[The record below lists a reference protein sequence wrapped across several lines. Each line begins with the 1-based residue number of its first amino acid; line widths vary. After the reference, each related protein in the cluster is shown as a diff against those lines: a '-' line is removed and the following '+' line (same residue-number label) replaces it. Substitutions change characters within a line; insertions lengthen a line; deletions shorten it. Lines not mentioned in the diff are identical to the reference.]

1 MNIKQARYNVFR
13 AERQKRDF
21 KNIYPQL
28 SVLISVIFVI
38 FLTGCGPQRVA
49 KVDKDVPGLTTIK
62 TIGVVGEGD
71 SILIEAAGK
80 IKYTAFNLM
89 DPPRLIIDMPD
100 ANLDNVDKPMAV
112 NNDFITEIDTSTYG
126 YGDKKIGRIEVGL
139 KEGIEHEIKVGE
151 DRLTVKLTKSVFI
164 SGFAA
169 EQPVE
174 AEEVKAEMV
183 EPVMAEEDIL
193 VSESWEVEA
202 EDRDVDIE
210 IAPEE
215 DISEG
220 WDLGEETITVS
231 SGKADKILKIEAT
244 GVEEGTIVKIIT
256 NGSPDNYN
264 SFGLE
269 SPARL
274 VIDIWGVESLVQD
287 KTIDVD
293 DINVKRIRI
302 GDHPGKSR
310 IVIDSSRDILPPYSI
325 DKVDNTLM
333 VRFGDVSKEA
343 AVGEMD
349 ILKETP
355 EVIKP
360 EEEWLAMEDKREVK
374 RDIEIGPVV
383 FKSLDDN
390 ARLKITTSEKA
401 QYKVSKSIDA
411 SIIAL
416 DFKDAY
422 IPNAMSRILD
432 ASELQTPVLSI
443 GSFQVSEEPI
453 SVVRVLVKLKEPSEY
468 SISQE
473 SNAVYVDLPIKREE
487 EVVLS
492 EQDTLRG
499 TAIKYK
505 GRKISLDLKDADITN
520 VLRLI
525 AEVSELNIISGD
537 DVRGKISLR
546 LIDVPWDQAFDII
559 LKTKG
564 LARVHEGNV
573 VRVALIAKI
582 KQEEDALLAAMKA
595 SERLDPLELK
605 LIPVNY
611 AEAGELASQ
620 VKNLLSER
628 GTVSTEKRTNTLII
642 RDIKANIEEALKIVE
657 ELDSPTPQVLI
668 ETRIVEAQTNFFQ
681 DLGIQWGI
689 AHATQNTDRFS
700 STFGSSG
707 TDPPSTFPEGRTG
720 FIGTGGTFTEQ
731 PNFAVNLPATG
742 SAGILGA
749 LGFAFGKLTGDPL
762 LLDIRISAGEQR
774 GLTKTISR
782 PRIATL
788 DNKEAKISQ
797 GERVPFETTSST
809 GTQTEF
815 IDAELELSVTPHI
828 TPDGSVAMKIQVTRN
843 SIGSF
848 RSASGTPSISTKEAS
863 TEILIKDGETAV
875 IGGIVVSD
883 NSNSK
888 SGIPFFNKIPVIGWL
903 FKSRSISDT
912 QTELLIFITPT
923 IMKEGETA

>member
-1 MNIKQARYNVFR
+1 MNIKQARYNVFL
-13 AERQKRDF
+13 AKGQKRDL

-28 SVLISVIFVI
+28 SVLIFVIFVI

-49 KVDKDVPGLTTIK
+49 RVDKDVPRLTTIK
-62 TIGVVGEGD
+62 AIGVVGEGD

-100 ANLDNVDKPMAV
+100 ANLDNVDKPIAV

-126 YGDKKIGRIEVGL
+126 YGDRKIGRIEVGL

-169 EQPVE
+169 QQPME

-183 EPVMAEEDIL
+183 EPMMAEEYIL
-193 VSESWEVEA
+193 VSESREVEA

-220 WDLGEETITVS
+220 WDLGAETINVS

-244 GVEEGTIVKIIT
+244 GVEEGTIVKIIA
-256 NGSPDNYN
+256 NGSPGNYN

-287 KTIDVD
+287 KMIDVD
-293 DINVKRIRI
+293 DINVRRIRI
-302 GDHPGKSR
+302 GDHPGKIR

-333 VRFGDVSKEA
+333 ARFGDVSKEA
-343 AVGEMD
+343 AVSEMD
-349 ILKETP
+349 ILKETS

-360 EEEWLAMEDKREVK
+360 EEEWLAMEVKGEVK
-374 RDIEIGPVV
+374 RDIEIGPVE
-383 FKSLDDN
+383 FKSLDDK

-401 QYKVSKSIDA
+401 QYKVSKSFDA

-473 SNAVYVDLPIKREE
+473 SNAVYMDLPIKREE

-492 EQDTLRG
+492 EQVPLRG

-520 VLRLI
+520 ILRLI

-546 LIDVPWDQAFDII
+546 LIDVPWDQ
-559 LKTKG
+559 
-564 LARVHEGNV
+564 
-573 VRVALIAKI
+573 
-582 KQEEDALLAAMKA
+582 
-595 SERLDPLELK
+595 
-605 LIPVNY
+605 
-611 AEAGELASQ
+611 
-620 VKNLLSER
+620 
-628 GTVSTEKRTNTLII
+628 
-642 RDIKANIEEALKIVE
+642 
-657 ELDSPTPQVLI
+657 
-668 ETRIVEAQTNFFQ
+668 
-681 DLGIQWGI
+681 
-689 AHATQNTDRFS
+689 
-700 STFGSSG
+700 
-707 TDPPSTFPEGRTG
+707 
-720 FIGTGGTFTEQ
+720 
-731 PNFAVNLPATG
+731 
-742 SAGILGA
+742 
-749 LGFAFGKLTGDPL
+749 
-762 LLDIRISAGEQR
+762 
-774 GLTKTISR
+774 
-782 PRIATL
+782 
-788 DNKEAKISQ
+788 
-797 GERVPFETTSST
+797 
-809 GTQTEF
+809 
-815 IDAELELSVTPHI
+815 
-828 TPDGSVAMKIQVTRN
+828 
-843 SIGSF
+843 
-848 RSASGTPSISTKEAS
+848 
-863 TEILIKDGETAV
+863 
-875 IGGIVVSD
+875 
-883 NSNSK
+883 
-888 SGIPFFNKIPVIGWL
+888 
-903 FKSRSISDT
+903 
-912 QTELLIFITPT
+912 
-923 IMKEGETA
+923 